1 MFGPGET
8 CLCVAYV
15 FAAYNAHNPNG
26 CQTPGLDQTN
36 LSWDSKDPYH
46 FSKTKKY
53 DAWCEIAKELN
64 TNHDEVKK
72 KMSSLL
78 GSFRREKSK

>member
-1 MFGPGET
+1 MEWCQDD
-8 CLCVAYV
+8 CLLLIQEYEKR
-15 FAAYNAHNPNG
+15 
-26 CQTPGLDQTN
+26 TL
-36 LSWDSKDPYH
+36 LWDSKDPYH

-72 KMSSLL
+72 KMSSFL
-78 GSFRREKSK
+78 GSFRREKSKGKKSIGTGKGTYYFT